1 MNEIL
6 SDGLLGQDRPLEI
19 LSNFNNS
26 NRIPHAMLFSGPEGV
41 GRHLAAQNFL
51 KLLNNSLPESKKLK
65 IYSQIEN
72 LEEPSVKFIMP
83 LPRGKGESNKDSPTA
98 KLTAGQI
105 EEIASNLKAKGKDTY
120 HKIKIS
126 DANAI
131 KISSIRD
138 IRKFIT
144 LYGSGE
150 EYKGIIISDA
160 HMMSAEAQ
168 NALLKSLEEPPE
180 KIIFFLITNQIDRL
194 LETILSRSWKID
206 FMPLSDDLLENI
218 LTKNYQIEPGRA
230 RTLSALAYG
239 SVTNA
244 LMMKEIDLD
253 EAFESVI
260 TILRYSMGRK
270 YATALKEF
278 NSAVD
283 RSSPESFLLIMKLML
298 HWFGDAVS
306 QNKYGSIKYFK
317 KYSETIEK
325 FNMRFSDK
333 DLSPVI
339 DAINNYILYLERNIS
354 LNVLILNIIFE
365 LAKITL

>member
-1 MNEIL
+1 
-6 SDGLLGQDRPLEI
+6 
-19 LSNFNNS
+19 
-26 NRIPHAMLFSGPEGV
+26 
-41 GRHLAAQNFL
+41 
-51 KLLNNSLPESKKLK
+51 
-65 IYSQIEN
+65 
-72 LEEPSVKFIMP
+72 
-83 LPRGKGESNKDSPTA
+83 
-98 KLTAGQI
+98 
-105 EEIASNLKAKGKDTY
+105 
-120 HKIKIS
+120 
-126 DANAI
+126 
-131 KISSIRD
+131 
-138 IRKFIT
+138 
-144 LYGSGE
+144 
-150 EYKGIIISDA
+150 
-160 HMMSAEAQ
+160 
-168 NALLKSLEEPPE
+168 
-180 KIIFFLITNQIDRL
+180 
-194 LETILSRSWKID
+194 
-206 FMPLSDDLLENI
+206 MPLSDDLLENI